1 MDAVIKIPASEFT
14 QDLFNKISDLLKN
27 NKNAE
32 ITIAVKQNE
41 SKESNDAYFKRLQKS
56 ITDIENGKGVIFT
69 MNELTTFSKEN

>member
-41 SKESNDAYFKRLQKS
+41 SNESNDAYFKRLQKS
-56 ITDIENGKGVIFT
+56 ITDIENGKAVIFT
-69 MNELTTFSKEN
+69 MDELTTFSKEN